1 MQPSKLSSKLTPCSR
16 YAFQMPTRR
25 PFIAAAVALPLV
37 ILALLAARGPT
48 DHGRC
53 VGMFLDQNP
62 GAPGSRLPSNV
73 PASGNNL
80 TVRGTVPCMDS
91 VFAWS
96 PRGPYRAFEDG
107 TIEFL
112 ASPVPPCPGG
122 DFYVWIAFPN

>member
-1 MQPSKLSSKLTPCSR
+1 MKSMKRPTTFVTLSIFALGCLMLASR
-16 YAFQMPTRR
+16 P
-25 PFIAAAVALPLV
+25 
-37 ILALLAARGPT
+37 GT

-80 TVRGTVPCMDS
+80 TVRGTVPCMAS

-122 DFYVWIAFPN
+122 DYYVWIAFPN

>member
-1 MQPSKLSSKLTPCSR
+1 MFFRSEEPSDTLI
-16 YAFQMPTRR
+16 QMRPTRTLIV
-25 PFIAAAVALPLV
+25 PTIALSAG
-37 ILALLAARGPT
+37 ILALLLAARGPT

-122 DFYVWIAFPN
+122 DYYVWIAFPN